1 MERAP
6 YLRSTPAGPAPCP
19 MGCIANRRSHDYRA
33 ARRWHVGAQLTEEMV
48 RQSQLQRRFEESV
61 GEVEPPRDEI
71 LESWGR
77 CVRVGLEPE
86 RLVVPYE
93 SDVDE
98 DGRLSWA
105 ASPVIDRVADDL
117 RGTPMALLL
126 ADERGQVLV
135 RRPGNRA
142 VEDRLD
148 RIQLAPGFLY
158 SEDSVGTN
166 AIGTAIARRGEAV
179 VHGPEHFA
187 DALIEM
193 ACSAITVRDPN
204 SGRVLGTVDVTCDAE
219 HASPLMLALAK
230 GVAWEI
236 EQRLLGDST
245 LDERILRERFLKAR
259 RRAREPLV
267 VINEHT
273 MLVNSAAAGIVQASD
288 RERIWHAVAG
298 ALNGGQPDS
307 SQLSLASGR
316 SVAIRSEPVRDGAR
330 LIGGLIR
337 LNTGSGRARAPSVL
351 SAGATSPAHPWASLT
366 ATEQAVA
373 EHVAQ
378 GLTNAEVAA
387 RLFLSP
393 HTIDYHLR
401 QVFRKLDVRSRVQL
415 TRAVVEDDADKHE
428 D

>member
-1 MERAP
+1 M
-6 YLRSTPAGPAPCP
+6 
-19 MGCIANRRSHDYRA
+19 D
-33 ARRWHVGAQLTEEMV
+33 
-48 RQSQLQRRFEESV
+48 RQSELLRRFEEAM
-61 GEVEPPRDEI
+61 GEVEPPPDEI
-71 LESWGR
+71 ISSWGR

-105 ASPVIDRVADDL
+105 ASPIIDRVADDL
-117 RGTPMALLL
+117 RGMPMALLL
-126 ADERGQVLV
+126 TNERGQVLL
-135 RRPGNRA
+135 RRAGNRA
-142 VEDRLD
+142 IEDRLD
-148 RIQLAPGFLY
+148 TIQLAPGFLY
-158 SEDSVGTN
+158 SEESVGTN
-166 AIGTAIARRGEAV
+166 AIGTAIVRRAEAV

-187 DALIEM
+187 DALSEV

-204 SGRVLGTVDVTCDAE
+204 SGRVLGTVDLTCDAE

-230 GVAWEI
+230 RVAWEI

-259 RRAREPLV
+259 RTTREPLAV
-267 VINEHT
+267 VNEHA
-273 MLVNSAAAGIVQASD
+273 MLLNGAAAGIVQASD
-288 RERIWHAVAG
+288 RERIWHAVEG
-298 ALNGGQPDS
+298 ALTGGRPDS

-316 SVAIRSEPVRDGAR
+316 SIAIRTEPVRDGAR
-330 LIGGLIR
+330 LIGGLVH
-337 LNTGSGRARAPSVL
+337 LDMVSGRGRAPSILQV
-351 SAGATSPAHPWASLT
+351 GATTPAHAWASLT

-401 QVFRKLDVRSRVQL
+401 QVFRKLDVRSRVEL